1 MLEILSSSGQK
12 TPMLYEQLSR
22 EHVPP
27 RRHRAPGRAV
37 LQQRN
42 RRVGRRQLA
51 HHAPRLLAT
60 GDRRHRLGGHRRWRV
75 RAARDPPRRQA
86 PLERPRVP
94 TASVSTLRERYTLSD
109 GVRDLILLDGKG
121 WGRRPVKIT
130 LADPGAVEPAMLLFT
145 AFVVHQLAV
154 KAGSAGSA
162 SSTAA
167 LSGTYSGGT

>member
-1 MLEILSSSGQK
+1 MCHRGATVRLEGLFSNSATVESGAGSWHITRRGFWQ
-12 TPMLYEQLSR
+12 R
-22 EHVPP
+22 EIDATDSAGTVVGEFVPREI
-27 RRHRAPGRAV
+27 RRGGKLRWNGREF
-37 LQQRN
+37 
-42 RRVGRRQLA
+42 
-51 HHAPRLLAT
+51 
-60 GDRRHRLGGHRRWRV
+60 
-75 RAARDPPRRQA
+75 
-86 PLERPRVP
+86 PLHP
-94 TASVSTLRERYTLSD
+94 VSPLRERYTLSD